1 MARHSDPDPAV
12 IRAVLAQ
19 EGTVTKAAKALGI
32 SRATLHRWIK
42 KLGIKT
48 ERRTIAA

>member
-1 MARHSDPDPAV
+1 
-12 IRAVLAQ
+12 LAK
-19 EGTVTKAAKALGI
+19 EGNVTAAAKALGVH
-32 SRATLHRWIK
+32 RATLHRWIT